1 MLSVLGMTIG
11 DKRDCLKYR
20 LQGGSDAVSSW
31 GHEYIKFNIFK
42 LENFQ
47 KFRIPEA

>member
-20 LQGGSDAVSSW
+20 LQGSSDAVSS
-31 GHEYIKFNIFK
+31 E
-42 LENFQ
+42 EER
-47 KFRIPEA
+47 RIWRLMQST

>member
-31 GHEYIKFNIFK
+31 GHEYIR
-42 LENFQ
+42 LELCDY
-47 KFRIPEA
+47 I